1 MIKSWNRWYFNINHF
16 RKILLIDQY
25 LAFFLPIFFWNYS
38 SLISSLKMS
47 SSFLLS
53 FLSESNLNSYWY
65 SVCITVNGGY
75 LSWLIASNNEI
86 CRSQHFC
93 LGQHGYSLLVGA
105 SFFHCLSGQETHP
118 LPCPDP
124 QNPLKY
130 TYTMERETEILRSF
144 LKFQYT
150 LTSYQLFMRSFPMLH
165 SLNM

>member
-1 MIKSWNRWYFNINHF
+1 
-16 RKILLIDQY
+16 
-25 LAFFLPIFFWNYS
+25 
-38 SLISSLKMS
+38 MS

-130 TYTMERETEILRSF
+130 TYMMEKETERFWGLSQYQF
-144 LKFQYT
+144 FQRN
-150 LTSYQLFMRSFPMLH
+150 LSMLH
-165 SLNM
+165 LLNLKISFNYDIFSPFSNANW

>member
-1 MIKSWNRWYFNINHF
+1 
-16 RKILLIDQY
+16 
-25 LAFFLPIFFWNYS
+25 
-38 SLISSLKMS
+38 MS

-75 LSWLIASNNEI
+75 LSWLIASNNEV

-130 TYTMERETEILRSF
+130 TYMMEKETERFWGLSQNF
-144 LKFQYT
+144 KYT
-150 LTSYQLFMRSFPMLH
+150 LTGNYYQFFQRNLSMLH
-165 SLNM
+165 LLNLKISFNYNIFSPFSNANW